1 MNEGNS
7 YKAKPTKL
15 NRLKA
20 IALYILLAGSAL
32 LIGMLVANHLIMPML
47 VDGGGDIEVPDLVN
61 MSFEAGAALL
71 DELGLQYE
79 KTSEEYSADIP
90 SGYILDQRPEAGMDV
105 REDRT
110 IQLTISAGS
119 EDVRVPNLVGMSR
132 RQAEDVLSRAGLEV
146 GKIREGYDPDV
157 AESSVIGQNPEPGR
171 EAPRGTR
178 IDLLVSL
185 GSEESSFKMPNL
197 IGADY
202 RTAVSRVTTWELQMG
217 EVTFAPSISVQ
228 PGYVMTQSPPVGET
242 VSRGDTVDVV
252 ISKGP
257 PEGGVAYPS
266 DEGTS
271 IPEGD
276 GGTITSGETSM
287 PDSF

>member
-1 MNEGNS
+1 MNDANG

-20 IALYILLAGSAL
+20 IALYIILAGGAL
-32 LIGMLVANHLIMPML
+32 VIGMLVANHIIMPML
-47 VDGGGDIEVPDLVN
+47 VGGSGDIEVPDLVN

-90 SGYILDQRPEAGMDV
+90 SGYILAQRPEAGMDV

-132 RQAEDVLSRAGLEV
+132 RQAEDVLTRSGLEV

-202 RTAVSRVTTWELQMG
+202 RTAVSRVTTWEMQMG

-228 PGYVMTQSPPVGET
+228 PGYVMTQVPPVGET
-242 VSRGDTVDVV
+242 VSKGDTVDVV

-257 PEGGVAYPS
+257 PEGGVAYPDS
-266 DEGTS
+266 
-271 IPEGD
+271 D
-276 GGTITSGETSM
+276 GGIPDTDTGGETST